1 MKSTQIVVDHIKSL
15 LSPIHPEQPVVSPLP
30 TLSTEEYNLYYTYKT
45 KFPNEFASAINQL
58 LKPYKLLQ
66 YDHLTNHLTIQQ

>member
-15 LSPIHPEQPVVSPLP
+15 LSPIHPEQPVVEPLP
-30 TLSTEEYNLYYTYKT
+30 TLSIKEQRLYHTYRT

-58 LKPYKLLQ
+58 LKPYKLYQ
-66 YDHLTNHLTIQQ
+66 YDHLTNILTIEQ

>member
-15 LSPIHPEQPVVSPLP
+15 LSPIHPEQPIVQPLP
-30 TLSTEEYNLYYTYKT
+30 LLSSQDQKLYHTYRT

-58 LKPYKLLQ
+58 LKPYKLVQ
-66 YDHLTNHLTIQQ
+66 YDHLTNILTIEQ

>member
-1 MKSTQIVVDHIKSL
+1 MKSTQIIVDHIKSL
-15 LSPIHPEQPVVSPLP
+15 LSPIHPEQPIVQPLP
-30 TLSTEEYNLYYTYKT
+30 TLSTKEQHLYHTYRT

-66 YDHLTNHLTIQQ
+66 YDHLSNHLTITQ